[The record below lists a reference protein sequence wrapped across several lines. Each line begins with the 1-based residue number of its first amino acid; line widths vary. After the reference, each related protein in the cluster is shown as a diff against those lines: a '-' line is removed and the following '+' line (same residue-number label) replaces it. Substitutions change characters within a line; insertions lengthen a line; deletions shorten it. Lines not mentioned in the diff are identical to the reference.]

1 MFLQVYDL
9 LAKQGGF
16 PVDDKKIESVWCKE
30 RSHVNVGQ
38 VAQARGDSETADAPT
53 REHEQI
59 TRLIEEQAE
68 A

>member
-1 MFLQVYDL
+1 M
-9 LAKQGGF
+9 
-16 PVDDKKIESVWCKE
+16 DDKKIESVWCKE
-30 RSHVNVGQ
+30 RSHVNVGR